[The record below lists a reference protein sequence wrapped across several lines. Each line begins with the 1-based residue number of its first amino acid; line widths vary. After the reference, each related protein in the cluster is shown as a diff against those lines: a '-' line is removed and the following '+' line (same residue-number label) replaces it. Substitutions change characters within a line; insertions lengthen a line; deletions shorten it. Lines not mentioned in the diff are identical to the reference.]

1 MARLAASTAAAT
13 GLAGRGTTAVEVEG
27 WLGGWRGGWRG
38 ATAVEVE
45 GWLVGWRGGWRGVGG
60 TAFCREVLGTAPEA
74 AVGLGVADEVEGVG
88 WPPPWPLLPVS
99 GKDSKLLF
107 LLLFLFLFWVL
118 IGFCSLFV
126 GGIERM
132 EVSIISPSSSSCSA
146 PWSNTTTSGAASP
159 RPDLDVAASLPLLGL
174 VLPPNPL
181 SLSPPPSPL

>member
-1 MARLAASTAAAT
+1 M
-13 GLAGRGTTAVEVEG
+13 
-27 WLGGWRGGWRG
+27 
-38 ATAVEVE
+38 EVE

-74 AVGLGVADEVEGVG
+74 AVGLGVVDEVEGVG

-118 IGFCSLFV
+118 IGFCSSFV

-132 EVSIISPSSSSCSA
+132 EVSIISPSSCSA

-174 VLPPNPL
+174 VLPPSPL